1 MQLSKLE
8 VPSEIRDAVEPIKG
22 DDEAIREYG
31 IRQCTELCQKL
42 LEAGVRLLVLYTLA
56 CMCRAI
62 DKTHEFN

>member
-1 MQLSKLE
+1 VQLSKLE

-42 LEAGVRLLVLYTLA
+42 LEEAGVRLLLT
-56 CMCRAI
+56 
-62 DKTHEFN
+62 